1 MDEMIFYKREADTI
15 YIRATGHITANS
27 CSKLKDRVFEDFDSD
42 AAPQNILIDLS
53 HCEYM
58 DSTFMGLIAGFNKRL
73 LRQGKGPLILYK
85 TNATC
90 QKLLKTMGI
99 ANLVTMSEDLPQF
112 PTMMETMNASED
124 ASAEFILDSHNNLI
138 ELSEE
143 NEKRFATLRTIL
155 QNTINE
161 QDKNDKK

>member
-1 MDEMIFYKREADTI
+1 MDEMIFYKKEANTI

-27 CSKLKDRVFEDFDSD
+27 CSQLKDRVFEDFDSD
-42 AAPQNILIDLS
+42 NSPQSILIDLS
-53 HCEYM
+53 QCEYM

-73 LRQGKGPLILYK
+73 LRSGKGPLTLFK
-85 TNATC
+85 VTATC

-99 ANLVTMSEDLPQF
+99 ANLVTLSDDLPQF
-112 PTMMETMNASED
+112 PAMMEPMNTSEN
-124 ASAEFILDSHNNLI
+124 ATPEFILDSHNNLI

-161 QDKNDKK
+161 QDKDDKK

>member
-1 MDEMIFYKREADTI
+1 MDEMIFYKKEADTV

-27 CSKLKDRVFEDFDSD
+27 CSQLKDRVFEDFDSD
-42 AAPQNILIDLS
+42 AAPQNIFIDLS
-53 HCEYM
+53 QCEYM

-73 LRQGKGPLILYK
+73 LRQGKGPLTLYK
-85 TNATC
+85 VNETC

-99 ANLVTMSEDLPQF
+99 ANLVTISEDLPQF
-112 PTMMETMNASED
+112 PAMMETMNASED
-124 ASAEFILDSHNNLI
+124 ASPEFILDSHNNLI

-143 NEKRFATLRTIL
+143 NEKRFATLRSIL

-161 QDKNDKK
+161 QDKTDKK

>member
-1 MDEMIFYKREADTI
+1 MIFYKKEVNTI

-27 CSKLKDRVFEDFDSD
+27 CSQLKDRVFDDFESD
-42 AAPQNILIDLS
+42 NAPQNIFIDLS
-53 HCEYM
+53 QCEYM

-73 LRQGKGPLILYK
+73 VRLGKGPLTLYK
-85 TNATC
+85 VNPTC

-99 ANLVTMSEDLPQF
+99 SALVTMSEELPQF
-112 PTMMETMNASED
+112 PAMMETMNAAEE
-124 ASAEFILDSHNNLI
+124 ASPEFILDSHNNLI

-161 QDKNDKK
+161 QDTNDTK